1 MSHREKSLTGWLC
14 NGMTPQTMLDLRA
27 AFDEAFKINAATAY
41 PTRLP
46 VELYKRA
53 EAEGWNMAGYR
64 YELPPDRVPVYL
76 PPLLYEA
83 ARAQNFDMTG
93 FAKQQM
99 LPTDNVE
106 LAWSGRFGSV
116 FSTKHK
122 LPTSE
127 QMRDRVR
134 DDVAAG
140 RPLGASHV
148 RLEANDEPNWGGCSP
163 EIGTRKNAN
172 GYPRGREKQRKH
184 ISERQCSGKE
194 IGCLPGRSGSC
205 TACADEE

>member
-46 VELYKRA
+46 VELYNRA

-64 YELPPDRVPVYL
+64 ELPPDRVPVYL

-93 FAKQQM
+93 FAKQEM
-99 LPTDNVE
+99 IPTDNVE
-106 LAWSGRFGSV
+106 LVWSGRFGSV
-116 FSTKHK
+116 FTVW
-122 LPTSE
+122 P
-127 QMRDRVR
+127 
-134 DDVAAG
+134 
-140 RPLGASHV
+140 PGASHV
-148 RLEANDEPNWGGCSP
+148 RLEASDEPNWGGCSP